1 MSATTSQAR
10 TSQAAP
16 LRTAPRLTGMP
27 GPLVAVCGLCGGA
40 GTSTLAY
47 LLARFTST
55 DADNARGA
63 ATVLLVDA
71 AGTTAG
77 LSLYAGVSS
86 PRSLGTLADGLSQPR
101 ASARPIVATTAEG
114 LRVIATAPVY
124 EPEAD
129 RHGVARILGDARRAH
144 ELTVVDC
151 GTASGPS
158 ARVAL
163 DLASHIVWVLPAT
176 KSGVDRASL
185 ALAGMTRRD
194 VAEILVA
201 RRDGSAPRAA
211 MRALGS
217 LADSRDAALVLM
229 PQVVGLTPRDSS
241 NAIEACSVTLQAVA
255 GKVWR

>member
-1 MSATTSQAR
+1 MSTTSTPR
-10 TSQAAP
+10 SSKAAP
-16 LRTAPRLTGMP
+16 RRATPMSGTQ

-40 GTSTLAY
+40 GASTLAY
-47 LLARFTST
+47 LLARFMSTST
-55 DADNARGA
+55 DTASGA
-63 ATVLLVDA
+63 PRVLLVDA

-86 PRSLGTLADGLSQPR
+86 SRSLGTLADGLSQPR
-101 ASARPIVATTAEG
+101 ASAQPIVATTAEG

-194 VAEILVA
+194 AAEILVA

-211 MRALGS
+211 MRTLGS

-241 NAIEACSVTLQAVA
+241 NAIEACSVTLQAIA